1 MNKFLDDK
9 MALLKY
15 RHGEFD
21 VIHDGQYVLCG
32 ISGKRIEIS
41 DIKYWSVDKQEA
53 YVSPEFALEAYKK
66 KTNTD
71 K

>member
-1 MNKFLDDK
+1 MNKSIDDK

-32 ISGKRIEIS
+32 ISRKKIEIS
-41 DIKYWSVDKQEA
+41 DIKYWSVDKREA

>member
-1 MNKFLDDK
+1 MNKSIDDK

-15 RHGEFD
+15 RKGEFD
-21 VIHDGQYVLCG
+21 VIHDGQYVLCS
-32 ISGKRIEIS
+32 ISGKKIEIS